1 MKVSPLDIRKQT
13 FRRTLQ
19 GFSRDDVIAYLG
31 LIADE
36 LETVAT
42 ENKTLADKAASLEY
56 QLANYREIEASL
68 RNAMVAAERSAEET
82 RRQNAREEE
91 LRLRETELKIQKVLD
106 EGTRRIRELKRE
118 IVELARERTT
128 FLARFRLLLETQI
141 KMLDRRE
148 SDGGE
153 GDLERLALLEAEL
166 LKEIGREP
174 TRTEVTLESLDEERP
189 RIEPRTP

>member
-36 LETVAT
+36 MEVVLA
-42 ENKTLADKAASLEY
+42 ENKTLSDKASSLEY

-68 RNAMVAAERSAEET
+68 RNAMVSAERSAEET
-82 RRQNAREEE
+82 RRQHAREEE
-91 LRLRETELKIQKVLD
+91 VRLRETELKVQRVV
-106 EGTRRIRELKRE
+106 EEANGRVRELKKD
-118 IVELARERTT
+118 ILELGKERTA
-128 FLARFRLLLETQI
+128 FLARFRLLLETQLR
-141 KMLDRRE
+141 MLDLRE
-148 SDGGE
+148 VDGGE
-153 GDLERLALLEAEL
+153 GDMERLALLEAEL
-166 LKEIGREP
+166 LKEMRIILPPEEGAVEEP
-174 TRTEVTLESLDEERP
+174 P

>member
-13 FRRTLQ
+13 FRRTFQ

-36 LETVAT
+36 METVIA
-42 ENKTLADKAASLEY
+42 ENKTLSEKAASLEY
-56 QLANYREIEASL
+56 QLANYREIESSL

-82 RRQNAREEE
+82 RRQNARDED
-91 LRLRETELKIQKVLD
+91 LRLRETELKVQRVIDDANHRV
-106 EGTRRIRELKRE
+106 RELKKD
-118 IVELARERTT
+118 ILELGKERTA

-148 SDGGE
+148 TDGGE
-153 GDLERLALLEAEL
+153 GDMERLALLEAEL
-166 LKEIGREP
+166 LKEIKRDPLGGEMA
-174 TRTEVTLESLDEERP
+174 LETAPDERP

>member
-36 LETVAT
+36 LEAVAA

-174 TRTEVTLESLDEERP
+174 IRTEVTLESLDEERP

>member
-36 LETVAT
+36 MEAVAA

-91 LRLRETELKIQKVLD
+91 LRLREAELKVRKVV
-106 EGTRRIRELKRE
+106 EEASHRIRELKRD
-118 IVELARERTT
+118 IVELAKERTT

-148 SDGGE
+148 TDGGE

-174 TRTEVTLESLDEERP
+174 LRADITLESLNEERP